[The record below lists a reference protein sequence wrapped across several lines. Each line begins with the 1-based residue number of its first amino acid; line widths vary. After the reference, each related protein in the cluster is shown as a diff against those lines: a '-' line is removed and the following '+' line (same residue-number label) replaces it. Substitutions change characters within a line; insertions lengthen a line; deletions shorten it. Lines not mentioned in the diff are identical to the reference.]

1 MFSAAFKDFLR
12 NGEWRFFPSLPN
24 GHEVDTKTYSY
35 MGNDLI
41 FFSSGNSVYRVFLP
55 GDVIEEVHSSESPFH
70 WHPYHNKAIILFEE
84 DRKTHLTDENDY
96 IYYDNLE
103 TKEKT
108 LLSKEIYQE
117 KYSLL
122 D

>member
-1 MFSAAFKDFLR
+1 MANGVFSPLYQTDM
-12 NGEWRFFPSLPN
+12 
-24 GHEVDTKTYSY
+24 EVDTKTYSY

-55 GDVIEEVHSSESPFH
+55 GDVIEEVYSSESPFH
-70 WHPYHNKAIILFEE
+70 WHPYHNKAIILFEK

-96 IYYDNLE
+96 IYYYNLE

>member
-1 MFSAAFKDFLR
+1 MRNKKWRRQSASA
-12 NGEWRFFPSLPN
+12 
-24 GHEVDTKTYSY
+24 
-35 MGNDLI
+35 
-41 FFSSGNSVYRVFLP
+41 VFLP
-55 GDVIEEVHSSESPFH
+55 GDVIEEVYSSESPFH
-70 WHPYHNKAIILFEE
+70 WHPYHNKAIILFEK

-96 IYYDNLE
+96 IYYYNLE